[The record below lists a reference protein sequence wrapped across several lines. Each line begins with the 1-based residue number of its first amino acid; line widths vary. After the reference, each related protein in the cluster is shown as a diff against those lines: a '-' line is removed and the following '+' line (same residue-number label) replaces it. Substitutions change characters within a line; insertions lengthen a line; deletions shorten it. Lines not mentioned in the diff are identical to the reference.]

1 MNDESTL
8 REKAR
13 IAIKSGKLPTRRA
26 SRTFGGPGSGMT
38 CVVCDELL
46 TQAQVELKVEF
57 NRHGV
62 TPGLD
67 SYRLHPRCFAAWELE
82 RAKVEDRSS

>member
-13 IAIKSGKLPTRRA
+13 NAIKSGKLPTRRA

-62 TPGLD
+62 TARTGFVPPASALFRGPG
-67 SYRLHPRCFAAWELE
+67 A
-82 RAKVEDRSS
+82 RAG